1 MLQIVEN
8 TLKEGKELEY
18 ISVAKQFTNDL
29 NQLESVE
36 SSKVYRNGNK
46 VFIITDWI
54 FYDES
59 REIEL
64 FLKYKSEMK
73 PLFISNTEL
82 QLIEVLQ

>member
-29 NQLESVE
+29 NQLESVK
-36 SSKVYRNGNK
+36 SSKVYRNGK
-46 VFIITDWI
+46 KIFIITDWI
-54 FYDES
+54 FYDEN
-59 REIEL
+59 REMEL

-73 PLFISNTEL
+73 PLFVSNKAMQLAETE
-82 QLIEVLQ
+82 

>member
-29 NQLESVE
+29 NQLESVK

-54 FYDES
+54 FYDEN
-59 REIEL
+59 REMEL

-73 PLFISNTEL
+73 PLFVSNRAMRLAETE
-82 QLIEVLQ
+82 